1 MIKLNFKKKNFLE
14 SESVVEFRHEEKTK
28 FFYLDVNLYSEKFKE
43 YQKNLFSDF
52 FSKVLD
58 LNEKYDNFLDF
69 KRGLESEIKQ
79 FNVQLKV
86 FQEKVNLED
95 KIDIRWSLQIVWNEN
110 YISALIGETS
120 LIIVRKWKLESVIIN
135 EVEPED
141 QIDIFSEIIEWELED
156 SDKIVQVNCNIYN
169 YLSDSEIKEIIQSD
183 DIILTLQEVLITRIP
198 EKEIGF
204 ISVLDFKFEKIIT
217 QNVEKEKLDTL
228 KENILKYKYP
238 IAIISGI
245 VIIILLIIWIFSY
258 VSQTPN
264 KVITTID
271 GKKVTLNVDLD
282 NLKRQIDAF
291 SKLDNTNTQLAKQQY
306 EQIMK
311 KLNELEQAKIQVL
324 EIKELKKKMEQLY
337 FKGFH
342 INIVTDN
349 DGLLNYVY
357 SFSNDELSQLS
368 GLKQVVYTNGF
379 LNVVGNKGVLLNLI
393 SNNVKWT
400 LQKVTLPTEIKT
412 CSSNLSKNWLY
423 CVLDNDNIYNFSKY
437 GTQAVKNLA
446 NSWPTKIGSI
456 GIYGVNK
463 FYVLTK
469 DEKFNSQN
477 AYIVRY
483 VLQGRNLFGKPNSYV
498 FSDKVDDKIVKWI
511 FTGSTLAIDGTFL
524 IWTKEGLVQVYR
536 KNYMDTKV
544 LARVVPGW
552 EKWIISDKDFKGK
565 VKVISWPNDKYVY
578 LYDYNTSSL
587 VVYLTSPYKTNDAYT
602 TSYKLRYLFKVRFDL
617 SNPVKDVTVIYNPAQ
632 NRRTVYVLTTKGIFK
647 TTLEEFMNN

>member
-14 SESVVEFRHEEKTK
+14 PESVVEFRHEEKTK
-28 FFYLDVNLYSEKFKE
+28 SFYLDVNLYSEKFKE

-95 KIDIRWSLQIVWNEN
+95 KIEIRWSLQIVWNEN

-156 SDKIVQVNCNIYN
+156 SDKIIQVNCNIYN

-183 DIILTLQEVLITRIP
+183 DVILTLQEVLITRIP

-349 DGLLNYVY
+349 DGLLNSVY
-357 SFSNDELSQLS
+357 TFSNDELSQLS

-400 LQKVTLPTEIKT
+400 LQKVALPTEIKT

-446 NSWPTKIGSI
+446 RSWPTKIGSI

-483 VLQGRNLFGKPNSYV
+483 VLQGRNLFGKPNPYV

-544 LARVVPGW
+544 SARVVPGW

-587 VVYLTSPYKTNDAYT
+587 VVYLTSPYKTNDTYT

-617 SNPVKDVTVIYNPAQ
+617 NNPVKDVTIIYNPAQ
-632 NRRTVYVLTTKGIFK
+632 NRRTVYVLTTKWIFK